1 MKEVERIVNNNN
13 RFAELLSVRSTVG
26 EPWELDARIFD
37 ICLGAV
43 NFVII
48 FYSVARVVD
57 SVRTKREINGGERIL
72 LGLGLILLITKVL
85 VGQLIP
91 VLPPTLLG
99 IILGIIIGMI
109 VDRRNHPN
117 SN

>member
-1 MKEVERIVNNNN
+1 MKETGPIVNDNNS
-13 RFAELLSVRSTVG
+13 FAELLSVPSIAG

-37 ICLGAV
+37 ICFGAV

-48 FYSVARVVD
+48 IYSVARVVD
-57 SVRTKREINGGERIL
+57 YVRTKRKINNGERIL
-72 LGLGLILLITKVL
+72 LGMGLILLITKVL
-85 VGQLIP
+85 DGQLIP
-91 VLPPTLLG
+91 VLPPTL
-99 IILGIIIGMI
+99 LGIIIGMI